1 MFKMSTIEECPLS
14 GAHCMHVFT
23 SLPTG
28 DESFGKP
35 FVKLCMLSA
44 IVRSKHANIKLSAL
58 RKNARSRRCTHPF
71 MEYSAPLSGEPPSQA
86 FPVVLFLS
94 LRSKSKSRRE

>member
-1 MFKMSTIEECPLS
+1 MFKMSTIEGCPLS

-58 RKNARSRRCTHPF
+58 RKNARSRRYVPIPSWNIVLHLVASLLPRPSLLF
-71 MEYSAPLSGEPPSQA
+71 YS
-86 FPVVLFLS
+86 
-94 LRSKSKSRRE
+94 